1 MEPGKLITKAEYNE
15 AKGALTDLVTLKE
28 ADLAKTDIYTAE
40 SLEELRQA
48 INAAKALGEDATLE
62 EINAAKEAIDQVT
75 LVTLESITLEQLKGE
90 LATALETAKK
100 TLDAGQKNYTDES
113 WKKFKDAY
121 AAANLSK
128 EDLDKLNLAAVQ
140 KLFND
145 LTAAVKG
152 LTVKPNVAAQLP
164 AGTKRTQGDTTFV
177 VGANK
182 TVVIEK
188 GANVRTVK
196 VPASIKLDN
205 VDYTVVGIGKN
216 AYKGKSKIQK
226 VVISDTVTSIG
237 SQAFANCKKL
247 KSVTIGKGVTTIDG
261 KAFFNCKKLN
271 KVEVKGKSLKA
282 IKKQAFK
289 KTASKVT
296 VKAKSFNKKQRKALL
311 KKMKSAGMSKKS
323 VVK

>member
-1 MEPGKLITKAEYNE
+1 MLFR
-15 AKGALTDLVTLKE
+15 
-28 ADLAKTDIYTAE
+28 
-40 SLEELRQA
+40 S
-48 INAAKALGEDATLE
+48 
-62 EINAAKEAIDQVT
+62 T
-75 LVTLESITLEQLKGE
+75 LVTLESVTLEKLKGE
-90 LATALETAKK
+90 LTTALETAKK

-247 KSVTIGKGVTTIDG
+247 KSVTIGKGVTTIDS